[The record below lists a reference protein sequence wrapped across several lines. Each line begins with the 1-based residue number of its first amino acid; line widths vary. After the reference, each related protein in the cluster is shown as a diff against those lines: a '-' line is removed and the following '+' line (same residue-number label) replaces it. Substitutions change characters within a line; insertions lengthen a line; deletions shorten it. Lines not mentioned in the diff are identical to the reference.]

1 MVRVVANA
9 TRATSFRLARIGFV
23 LLSERD
29 FVFIFQTNIHKELSL
44 SLSLTRARARSYT
57 FDESEVI
64 ESGREQ
70 SNETD

>member
-44 SLSLTRARARSYT
+44 SLSDSRARS
-57 FDESEVI
+57 FI
-64 ESGREQ
+64 HF
-70 SNETD
+70 